1 MAALLMLSLGTTAL
15 AAGPEMNIQAQQ
27 TKRITGTVVDAT
39 GEPVIGATVMQKGT
53 SNGTITD
60 VNGKYTINVPA
71 GATLVISYIGFG
83 TQEVA
88 AKDGATVTLE
98 NDAQAID
105 EVVVTA
111 LGIKR
116 EKKALG
122 YAIQEVKGDQLVAAR
137 ENNLANALTGQ
148 VSGLQII
155 RSSNGPAG
163 SSKIQLR
170 GSSSVTGTNQPLI
183 VVDGVPLDNFTGT
196 GNNDFWNPGTDM
208 GNGLADI
215 NSEDIASLSVL
226 KGASAAALY
235 GSRAGNGV
243 ILITTKKGTKSKGL
257 GVTVSSTVSIED
269 LFLSPERQTTF
280 GQGSEGIHNATS
292 GSNWGPEIAG
302 QKYTDWAGKE
312 QNMQYFDNVKNFF
325 NTGINLVENVSF

>member
-170 GSSSVTGTNQPLI
+170 
-183 VVDGVPLDNFTGT
+183 DR
-196 GNNDFWNPGTDM
+196 
-208 GNGLADI
+208 
-215 NSEDIASLSVL
+215 
-226 KGASAAALY
+226 Y
-235 GSRAGNGV
+235 
-243 ILITTKKGTKSKGL
+243 
-257 GVTVSSTVSIED
+257 
-269 LFLSPERQTTF
+269 
-280 GQGSEGIHNATS
+280 
-292 GSNWGPEIAG
+292 
-302 QKYTDWAGKE
+302 
-312 QNMQYFDNVKNFF
+312 
-325 NTGINLVENVSF
+325 